1 MYEKYISVPKFF
13 ATIMYMY
20 NLSSLDLLCHL
31 CWQNKEIEQ
40 LICNLWTA
48 QLYIYIGNECPK
60 NADKDLMD
68 CLQKQ
73 EGLSLCP
80 ELQIRKYAH
89 LPKSGRTR
97 WIVYLAC

>member
-20 NLSSLDLLCHL
+20 NVSSLDLLCHL

-60 NADKDLMD
+60 MQTRIWWIACKSKEAFPCAQNSRLENMLTFLRVAGPD
-68 CLQKQ
+68 
-73 EGLSLCP
+73 GLC
-80 ELQIRKYAH
+80 
-89 LPKSGRTR
+89 T
-97 WIVYLAC
+97 